1 MYNAIS
7 QQKTKDMDR
16 IKRTEG
22 ALSWLVLVS
31 EFGHVFCC
39 VLPSV
44 FSILSV
50 MVGMGL
56 IGAMPLWIASFHDLM
71 HGWEIPIIT
80 FAGVVV
86 LMGWA
91 LHYISVKI
99 DCHDTGCGHGPCGK
113 KKKKASKV
121 LMVATALFLINIA
134 VYFTV
139 HVGMDK
145 NFSYESAQSEHG
157 HDGHGHEH

>member
-1 MYNAIS
+1 MQN
-7 QQKTKDMDR
+7 
-16 IKRTEG
+16 IKKAQG

-44 FSILSV
+44 FSILSI

-56 IGAMPLWIASFHDLM
+56 VGAMPIWMMSWHEAM
-71 HGWEIPIIT
+71 HGFELPIIV

-86 LMGWA
+86 AMGWI
-91 LHYISVKI
+91 LHVISVKI
-99 DCHDTGCGHGPCGK
+99 DCHDTGCGHGPCGP

-121 LMVATALFLINIA
+121 LMIASVLFLINIA
-134 VYFTV
+134 VYLSV
-139 HVGMDK
+139 HIGMDK
-145 NFSYESAQSEHG
+145 GFSFSPLITEAGIE
-157 HDGHGHEH
+157 DGHGH

>member
-1 MYNAIS
+1 MN
-7 QQKTKDMDR
+7 DMDN
-16 IKRTEG
+16 IKKTQG
-22 ALSWLVLVS
+22 VLSWLVLVS

-44 FSILSV
+44 FSILSI

-56 IGAMPLWIASFHDLM
+56 IGAMPLWLASWHEIM

-86 LMGWA
+86 AMGWL
-91 LHYISVKI
+91 LHYISIKI
-99 DCHDTGCGHGPCGK
+99 DCHDTGCGHGPCGP

-121 LMVATALFLINIA
+121 LMVATALFLINIV
-134 VYFTV
+134 VYLSV
-139 HVGMDK
+139 HIGMDEG
-145 NFSYESAQSEHG
+145 FSSTPAVSQQVHDDHG
-157 HDGHGHEH
+157 H